1 MAKITVEQLFDGIL
15 RNNGL
20 KDKGTQLNTYY
31 QKKVVYSM
39 TRLVRKI
46 QGDVPDRFISYTD
59 NQEVVKFY
67 FDIMTSLFEGN
78 NNPSRVVV
86 AFAFLLNVMKKY
98 SSDPQS
104 YDRFYHLSLLVLNH
118 QVEPQVQMLGGW
130 VIIYWS

>member
-1 MAKITVEQLFDGIL
+1 
-15 RNNGL
+15 
-20 KDKGTQLNTYY
+20 
-31 QKKVVYSM
+31 M

-46 QGDVPDRFISYTD
+46 QGDVPDRFISHTD
-59 NQEVVKFY
+59 NQDVVKFY
-67 FDIMTSLFEGN
+67 SDIMSSLFEGN

-98 SSDPQS
+98 SSDVQS

-130 VIIYWS
+130 VIIYSS